1 VKVKFLGKTQEGIS
15 SYSPKLLDS
24 VNRNNTASMDSFF
37 GCDYWTAYEFSYLN
51 ASNQPVLQMLEIKIP
66 MSSRQTVESKSLKL
80 YLASFYKRK
89 FTHVQSAFNII
100 ERDLSTLLD
109 ARIKVKKITKFA
121 QPPKSYLMTAKSKRI
136 VKNKVVRF
144 EGFRSICPVTSQPD
158 WATIYFYSDSNSLDL
173 QKLNKLLKSYREQG
187 DFHETCI
194 ESIFLSLYREQNLSN
209 LTVFGRFL
217 RRGGIDINPLRSS
230 SAASIFVNFRDIP
243 Q

>member
-1 VKVKFLGKTQEGIS
+1 MKVKFLGKTQEGIS

-109 ARIKVKKITKFA
+109 ARFTQIQTPSTF
-121 QPPKSYLMTAKSKRI
+121 
-136 VKNKVVRF
+136 KNL
-144 EGFRSICPVTSQPD
+144 INY
-158 WATIYFYSDSNSLDL
+158 WNL
-173 QKLNKLLKSYREQG
+173 
-187 DFHETCI
+187 I
-194 ESIFLSLYREQNLSN
+194 ESRVIFMKLVLRVFSWVFTESKIYQISLYL
-209 LTVFGRFL
+209 V
-217 RRGGIDINPLRSS
+217 
-230 SAASIFVNFRDIP
+230 AS
-243 Q
+243 